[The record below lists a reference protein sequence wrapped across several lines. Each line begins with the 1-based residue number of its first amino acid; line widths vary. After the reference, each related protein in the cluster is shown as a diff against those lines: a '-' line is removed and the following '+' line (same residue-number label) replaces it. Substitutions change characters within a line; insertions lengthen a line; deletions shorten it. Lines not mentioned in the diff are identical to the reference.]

1 MKSYSFRYLIAV
13 FLCTCCGC
21 IFGQDNALQEY
32 AQRLQ
37 AFGKTLPQEHVY
49 VHMDNNC
56 YYLGDTIY
64 YKAYIRRSD
73 TGTPSNISGVLY
85 AELLNHDGYLV
96 QRQMLEVKD
105 GEAIGSIALHDTLYS
120 GYYELRA
127 YTRWQLNWGV
137 REHRHSRF
145 AEKYFFNKKMAR
157 DYYRDYDKLYSRV
170 FPVYDKPQTPG
181 EYFPDM
187 TLRPLSRHFRDN
199 DNENTVKVSF
209 YPEGGGLVAGT
220 QQRVAWEARNG
231 KGQYVDGVM
240 TVQGREYQTL
250 NRGRGVMEV
259 DVPESGHI
267 QATFQPNDDACIP
280 VTQNLPK
287 IHKTGARL
295 RVDVSD
301 NSFVIN
307 IHAVDSAAQERL
319 GITIMKD
326 GVLKLFA
333 TNEKNTLNYSPAE
346 SGSGV
351 YQVTVFNRQGRVY
364 ADRLV
369 FYRAPELQ
377 AQNIII
383 TGIPEES
390 MKPYEMADIQ
400 LQGAPDAHLSVS
412 VRDAACSEYIYDNAS
427 IMAEMLLS
435 SEVRGFI
442 PDPDW
447 FFENDDEE
455 HRVALDLLMMTQGWR
470 RYVWREMAVAKT
482 WELLHRPESRYQLV
496 NGGVYNYELIENLSA
511 FTKDGAQMSESSGG
525 ETYTNNDPTQESD
538 ILDETNAN
546 NRQYIDMSAEIAEN
560 ANISSD
566 RFRKKESSVK
576 PSVVVH
582 AEWSQP
588 GTESVLGEMPV
599 EDGGL
604 FTIKMPRYFDKHYFF
619 LAASDTLKWSK
630 KDKDRGIA
638 HTWIQNGLDIKDDKE
653 MVYPEFY
660 VKVNQ
665 IYPRFVKPYD
675 YYQKT
680 LAPAPKNT
688 QQYKNQELGIRTLNE
703 VTIDSRRKGR
713 MEFIAGKPAF
723 VLDAYEAFNATVD
736 AGLCPGYF
744 QGSDKFITDVTRAYI
759 GDMGMDQNY
768 PVEVRYDGKAVSAR
782 SNMEQRKQSTASRN
796 FGMTQMPEESFNIS
810 TYTLDKYR
818 LLSNLSDVYIYTDY
832 APRREGDANFEGSNQ
847 PIVRVDLKL
856 MPDDSV
862 RSYQVNRRWIMDG
875 FSIPDEFYNPDYSTP
890 PLPKQDFRRTLY
902 WNPNVVLD
910 SNGHATVR
918 IANNSTPSILQID
931 VEGWTGDGT
940 LQHAV
945 R

>member
-105 GEAIGSIALHDTLYS
+105 GEAIG
-120 GYYELRA
+120 
-127 YTRWQLNWGV
+127 LNWDV

-145 AEKYFFNKKMAR
+145 AEKYFYNKKIAR

-170 FPVYDKPQTPG
+170 IPVYDKPQTPG

-259 DVPESGHI
+259 DVPEIGHI

-301 NSFVIN
+301 DSFVIN

-377 AQNIII
+377 AQNVII

-875 FSIPDEFYNPDYSTP
+875 FSIPDEFYNPDYSTT

-902 WNPNVVLD
+902 WNPHVVLD
-910 SNGHATVR
+910 SNGNATVR

-931 VEGWTGDGT
+931 VEGWTSDGT

>member
-21 IFGQDNALQEY
+21 IYGQDNALQEY

-73 TGTPSNISGVLY
+73 TGMPSNISGVLY

-199 DNENTVKVSF
+199 DNENTVKISF

-301 NSFVIN
+301 DSFVIN

-377 AQNIII
+377 AQNVII

-447 FFENDDEE
+447 FFEKDDEE

-482 WELLHRPESRYQLV
+482 WELLHRPESRYQIV

-546 NRQYIDMSAEIAEN
+546 NRQYTDMSAEIAEN

-588 GTESVLGEMPV
+588 GTESVLGEMTV

-723 VLDAYEAFNATVD
+723 VLDAYEAFNATV
-736 AGLCPGYF
+736 
-744 QGSDKFITDVTRAYI
+744 VT
-759 GDMGMDQNY
+759 
-768 PVEVRYDGKAVSAR
+768 
-782 SNMEQRKQSTASRN
+782 
-796 FGMTQMPEESFNIS
+796 
-810 TYTLDKYR
+810 
-818 LLSNLSDVYIYTDY
+818 NLS
-832 APRREGDANFEGSNQ
+832 
-847 PIVRVDLKL
+847 
-856 MPDDSV
+856 
-862 RSYQVNRRWIMDG
+862 
-875 FSIPDEFYNPDYSTP
+875 
-890 PLPKQDFRRTLY
+890 RTSQGPTSGI
-902 WNPNVVLD
+902 WEW
-910 SNGHATVR
+910 TR
-918 IANNSTPSILQID
+918 TILSKCD
-931 VEGWTGDGT
+931 TT
-940 LQHAV
+940 A
-945 R
+945 RP